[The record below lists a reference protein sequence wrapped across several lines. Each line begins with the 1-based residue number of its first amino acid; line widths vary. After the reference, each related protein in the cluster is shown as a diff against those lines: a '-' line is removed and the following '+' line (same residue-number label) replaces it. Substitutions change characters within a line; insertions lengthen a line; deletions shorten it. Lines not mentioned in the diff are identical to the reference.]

1 MKNKLL
7 NKLLI
12 AAILTLSLT
21 AFAQAQS
28 ATSLVTSLYKEHKK
42 DSIAGW
48 SKARLNKYFTTEFTN
63 AFHKEANKEFGIEFD
78 ILFDTQDDSDIKTYK
93 ITSEKASGKRL
104 EVITVSFKNFGESKK
119 VLLTIDAKTKKIRN
133 INYAGQKPSLMD
145 MFKN

>member
-1 MKNKLL
+1 MKNNIL

-12 AAILTLSLT
+12 AAIVTLSVT
-21 AFAQAQS
+21 TFANAQS
-28 ATSLVTSLYKEHKK
+28 ATNLVANLYKEHKK
-42 DSIAGW
+42 DSVAGW

-63 AFHKEANKEFGIEFD
+63 AFYREANKESGIEFD

-104 EVITVSFKNFGESKK
+104 EVVTVSFTNFGEKKK

-133 INYAGQKPSLMD
+133 INYDGQKESLMD
-145 MFKN
+145 MLK

>member
-7 NKLLI
+7 I
-12 AAILTLSLT
+12 AIILTLSLT
-21 AFAQAQS
+21 AFVQAQS

-42 DSIAGW
+42 DSVAGW
-48 SKARLNKYFTTEFTN
+48 SKTRLSKYFTPEFTN
-63 AFHKEANKEFGIEFD
+63 AFHKAAKTESGIEFD

-119 VLLTIDAKTKKIRN
+119 VLLTIDTKTKKIRD
-133 INYAGQKPSLMD
+133 INYYGEKPSLMD
-145 MFKN
+145 MLKN

>member
-7 NKLLI
+7 I
-12 AAILTLSLT
+12 AIILTLSLT
-21 AFAQAQS
+21 AFVQAQS

-42 DSIAGW
+42 DSVAGW
-48 SKARLNKYFTTEFTN
+48 SKARLSKYFTTKFTN
-63 AFHKEANKEFGIEFD
+63 AFHKAAKTESGIEFD

-119 VLLTIDAKTKKIRN
+119 VLLTIDAKTKKIRD
-133 INYAGQKPSLMD
+133 INYYGEKPSLMD
-145 MFKN
+145 MLKN